1 MRTKPKPKVGWL
13 YQTYYPSPATPSTH
27 ITISKAS
34 SFRQSIELYKNSDE
48 MERGKEQG
56 LMVPRLMPQQNPLE
70 QLQAKFKEVENG
82 FRTWLAKQSMP
93 VEAAVV
99 TGTSAAQGAAIGAFM
114 GTLTNDISSSLPTPQ
129 SSLNPQAM
137 ASLQQAQAL
146 SGGPLV
152 QARNFAVMTGVN
164 AGISCV
170 MRRLR
175 GKEDVQSSMVAAF
188 GSGAMFSLVSGIGG
202 PNQAANAVSSG
213 LFFALVQGGLF
224 QLGKKFSQP
233 PAEDPYYSR
242 TRSMLNSLGL
252 QNYEKNFKKGLLTDS
267 TLPLLT
273 DSALRDVKIPP
284 GPRLLILDHI
294 QRDPEL
300 REKLGSRG

>member
-1 MRTKPKPKVGWL
+1 MRVLHHCRPIVAGHSGGISSLLSMGEGKQGVMAVAIGNKAGGGGGLVGL
-13 YQTYYPSPATPSTH
+13 P
-27 ITISKAS
+27 
-34 SFRQSIELYKNSDE
+34 N
-48 MERGKEQG
+48 
-56 LMVPRLMPQQNPLE
+56 QNPIVLI
-70 QLQAKFKEVENG
+70 QAKLKEVEVKFKE
-82 FRTWLAKQSMP
+82 WLAKQSLP

-99 TGTSAAQGAAIGAFM
+99 TATSAGQGAAIGAFM
-114 GTLTNDISSSLPTPQ
+114 GTLTGDASSLISPPPNAPG
-129 SSLNPQAM
+129 LNPEAM
-137 ASLQQAQAL
+137 ASLKQAQAL

-170 MRRLR
+170 MKRLR

-188 GSGAMFSLVSGIGG
+188 GSGAMFSLVSGMGG
-202 PNQAANAVSSG
+202 PNQAMNAVTSG

-224 QLGKKFSQP
+224 QLGQKFSQP
-233 PAEDPYYSR
+233 PVEDVFYVK
-242 TRSMLNSLGL
+242 TRSMLSNLGL
-252 QNYEKNFKKGLLTDS
+252 QNYEKNFKRGLLTDT

-294 QRDPEL
+294 DRDPEL
-300 REKLGSRG
+300 KGRRRGGH

>member
-1 MRTKPKPKVGWL
+1 
-13 YQTYYPSPATPSTH
+13 
-27 ITISKAS
+27 
-34 SFRQSIELYKNSDE
+34 

-56 LMVPRLMPQQNPLE
+56 MMVPTLMPHQNPLE
-70 QLQAKFKEVENG
+70 QLQTKFKEVENG
-82 FRTWLAKQSMP
+82 FRAWLAKQSLP

-99 TGTSAAQGAAIGAFM
+99 TTTSAAQGAAIGAFM
-114 GTLTNDISSSLPTPQ
+114 GTLTNDVSSSLPTP
-129 SSLNPQAM
+129 PQAM
-137 ASLQQAQAL
+137 ASLKQAQAL

-170 MRRLR
+170 MKRLR

-188 GSGAMFSLVSGIGG
+188 GSGAMFSLVSGMGG
-202 PNQAANAVSSG
+202 PNQAANAVTSG

-224 QLGKKFSQP
+224 QLGQKFSQP
-233 PAEDPYYSR
+233 PAEDVYYSR
-242 TRSMLNSLGL
+242 TRSMLNGLGL

-294 QRDPEL
+294 QRDPDL
-300 REKLGSRG
+300 REKKGRRG